1 MRFDFMVTNDE
12 IVNLSN
18 IFRDVGKPL
27 NRPDVLRHAVITRYS
42 SDKRERV
49 NYLLI
54 EAGETGYHLVEF
66 RNEGKLLFDIQD
78 ASEWQELKDFCDAA
92 GLLTHGVGREYKFGL
107 VENL

>member
-1 MRFDFMVTNDE
+1 MHFDFTVTNDE

-18 IFRDVGKPL
+18 IFSAAGKPL
-27 NRPDVLRHAVITRYS
+27 NRPDVYRHAVITRYS
-42 SDKRERV
+42 SEKRERV

-54 EAGETGYHLVEF
+54 QAGETGYHLVEF
-66 RNEGKLLFDIQD
+66 KNEGKLLFDIQD
-78 ASEWQELKDFCDAA
+78 RSEWQELRDYCEAA